1 MLRERFVRWLHL
13 RFRYTGI
20 RTLKQ
25 NEVLVFIY
33 QQGFLYLA
41 LILITFIAGVN
52 YANNLILGFCFL
64 ISAILCISFYL
75 SFKQLHGVSLEV
87 IVDEVGKVNEV
98 FKVKIILQQAQA
110 SAKYLNFKI
119 SDIEHP
125 KLNNTDAKNSVH
137 ASQIQSVLFQE
148 KQQSV
153 EIHLMPDQ
161 RGQFQIP
168 PIQIYSTYP
177 LGLVRA
183 WTYIYLTENYWIA
196 PEAKAFSQNFQHY
209 SNTGEPDLDEFKEL
223 RNFKSGDSLQSI
235 SWKQAARGQGLFVK
249 QFEDLVD
256 THVMQIE
263 YSKMPSGDHEEKLSF
278 IMELVDQCEQSQTPY
293 SVILPHAQTENGVG
307 ERHYIQV
314 KTLLAQ
320 A

>member
-1 MLRERFVRWLHL
+1 MLRQRFTKWLHL

-33 QQGFLYLA
+33 QQGFLYLV
-41 LILITFIAGVN
+41 LILITFIAGIN
-52 YANNLILGFCFL
+52 YANNLILAFCFL

-75 SFKQLHGVSLEV
+75 SFKQLHGVTLQV
-87 IVDEVGKVNEV
+87 LVDEVGKVNEAFQV
-98 FKVKIILQQAQA
+98 TIILRQEHANP
-110 SAKYLNFKI
+110 KYLNFKI
-119 SDIEHP
+119 KDSQ
-125 KLNNTDAKNSVH
+125 NSGIKDYK
-137 ASQIQSVLFQE
+137 QIQSLLFQQ
-148 KQQSV
+148 KQQTFV
-153 EIHLMPDQ
+153 LAFIPNQ
-161 RGQFQIP
+161 RGQFEIP

-183 WTYIYLTENYWIA
+183 WTYIYLKETYWIA
-196 PEAKAFSQNFQHY
+196 PEAKAFTFNSQHY

-256 THVMQIE
+256 AHAMQIE
-263 YSKMPSGDHEEKLSF
+263 YSKMPSTDHEIRLSF
-278 IMELVDQCEQSQTPY
+278 MMELVDQCEQTQTPY

-307 ERHYIQV
+307 EQHYIHI

>member
-1 MLRERFVRWLHL
+1 MLKERFVRWLHL

-33 QQGFLYLA
+33 QQGFLYLV
-41 LILITFIAGVN
+41 LIFITFIVGIN
-52 YANNLILGFCFL
+52 YANNLILAFCFL

-75 SFKQLHGVSLEV
+75 SFKQLHGVTLQV
-87 IVDEVGKVNEV
+87 VVDEVGKVNEV

-119 SDIEHP
+119 SDPEY
-125 KLNNTDAKNSVH
+125 KASNKDA
-137 ASQIQSVLFQE
+137 QIHSFLFQE
-148 KQQSV
+148 KQQSF
-153 EIHLMPDQ
+153 EIHLIPDQ
-161 RGQFQIP
+161 RGQLKIP

-183 WTYIYLTENYWIA
+183 WTYIYLTENYWVA
-196 PEAKAFSQNFQHY
+196 PEAQAFSQNLQHF
-209 SNTGEPDLDEFKEL
+209 SHTGDPDLDEFKEL
-223 RNFKSGDSLQSI
+223 RNFKLGDSLQSV

-256 THVMQIE
+256 QHVMQIE
-263 YSKMPSGDHEEKLSF
+263 YHQMPSADHEKKLSF
-278 IMELVDQCEQSQTPY
+278 MMELVDQCEHSQTPY
-293 SVILPHAQTENGVG
+293 CVILPHAQIEQGVG

>member
-1 MLRERFVRWLHL
+1 MFRERFVRWLHL
-13 RFRYTGI
+13 RFRYTGV

-33 QQGFLYLA
+33 QQGYLYLV
-41 LILITFIAGVN
+41 LILITFIAGIN

-75 SFKQLHGVSLEV
+75 SFKQLHGITMQVV
-87 IVDEVGKVNEV
+87 VDEVGKVGEAFN
-98 FKVKIILQQAQA
+98 VKIILQQDRITP
-110 SAKYLNFKI
+110 KYLNFKTNDQI
-119 SDIEHP
+119 HP
-125 KLNNTDAKNSVH
+125 F
-137 ASQIQSVLFQE
+137 LFEE
-148 KQQSV
+148 KQQSFELV
-153 EIHLMPDQ
+153 FIPEQ
-161 RGQFQIP
+161 RGKFEIP

-183 WTYIYLTENYWIA
+183 WTYIYLTDIYWIA
-196 PEAKAFSQNFQHY
+196 PQAKVFTQHLQSY

-223 RNFKSGDSLQSI
+223 RTFKLGDSLQSI

-263 YSKMPSGDHEEKLSF
+263 YSKMPSADHEEKLCF
-278 IMELVDQCEQSQTPY
+278 MMELVDQCEHSQTPY

-307 ERHYIQV
+307 EQHYIHI